1 MVYCLF
7 YNFKQG
13 DFKVI
18 ESKEISKA
26 IREEIRNIAII
37 AHVDHGK
44 TTLVDALLKQSG
56 TFRDNE
62 EVVERIMDNID
73 LERERGITIMAKNTA
88 IRYKNYKINIVDTP
102 GHADFG
108 GEVERT
114 LKMVDGV
121 ILLVD
126 ASEGPLP
133 QTRFVLKKALES
145 NLTPIVVINK
155 IDRPDARIQ
164 EVINEVYDLFI
175 DLDATEEQLEFPIL
189 YTIAKEGIAK
199 ENLND
204 DSKDLKPLFDK
215 IIDYIPAPSYDP
227 NQVFQFLITSLDY
240 DNYVGR
246 LAIGRIFNG
255 TVKLNQPVSV
265 VKKDGSIVKGALR
278 ALYTYE
284 GLKRVEVT
292 EAKAGDIIAIAGL
305 DDITIGD
312 TISDVE
318 NPVALPPIK
327 VEEPTI
333 SMIFSVNDSPF
344 AGRSGKYLTSR
355 HLRERLYKE
364 LLTNVAIKVEDT
376 ESPDSFL
383 VMGRGELQL
392 SILAEMM
399 RREGYEFQVS
409 KPKVIIKEENNKK
422 YEPVERVLIDIPE
435 EFVGTVTQ
443 KLGSR
448 KGRMIN
454 MINHGFGR
462 VRLEF
467 IVPSRGLIG
476 YRSEFKTDTRGEGL
490 LNTIFEGWE
499 EWQGDIKTRQNGA
512 LISDRAGVA
521 TPYAIFGLQD
531 RGVFF
536 ISPGTQVYEGMIVG
550 EHNRENDLDVNVT
563 REKKLTN
570 MRASGSD
577 ENIKIIPAKI
587 MDFERAMEWIADDEL
602 IEVTPDAIRIRKKI
616 LEANKRK

>member
-1 MVYCLF
+1 MQL
-7 YNFKQG
+7 NQKSL
-13 DFKVI
+13 
-18 ESKEISKA
+18 ESKKA
-26 IREEIRNIAII
+26 YREDIRNIAII

-44 TTLVDALLKQSG
+44 TTLVDAMLKQSG
-56 TFRDNE
+56 LFRDNE
-62 EVVERIMDNID
+62 EVVERVMDSMD

-88 IRYKNYKINIVDTP
+88 VRYKNYKINIVDTP

-126 ASEGPLP
+126 AAEGPMP
-133 QTRFVLKKALES
+133 QTRFVLKKALEA

-164 EVINEVYDLFI
+164 EVINEIYDLFI
-175 DLDATEEQLEFPIL
+175 DLDATEDQLEFPIL
-189 YTIAKEGIAK
+189 YTIGKEGIAK
-199 ENLND
+199 EDLND
-204 DSKDLKPLFDK
+204 DSKDLKPLFEK
-215 IIDYIPAPSYDP
+215 IIEYIPAPTYDEDA
-227 NQVFQFLITSLDY
+227 NLQFLITSLDY
-240 DNYVGR
+240 DNFVGR

-255 TVKLNQPVSV
+255 HVKQNQQVSV
-265 VKKDGSIVKGALR
+265 VKRDGRIIKGTVR
-278 ALYTYE
+278 VLYTYE
-284 GLKRVEVT
+284 GLKKIET
-292 EAKAGDIIAIAGL
+292 KEAKAGDIVAIAGL
-305 DDITIGD
+305 EDITIGE
-312 TISDVE
+312 TIADPE
-318 NPVALPPIK
+318 NPVALPPIT

-344 AGRSGKYLTSR
+344 AGRSGKFLTSR
-355 HLRERLYKE
+355 HLRDRLYKE
-364 LLTNVAIKVEDT
+364 TLTNVAIRVQDT

-409 KPKVIIKEENNKK
+409 KPEVIVKEENGKK
-422 YEPVERVLIDIPE
+422 LEPVERVLIDIPE
-435 EFVGTVTQ
+435 QYVGTVTQ

-448 KGRMIN
+448 KGRMVN
-454 MINHGFGR
+454 MVNHGFGR

-467 IVPSRGLIG
+467 IIPSRGLMG
-476 YRSEFKTDTRGEGL
+476 YRSEFKTDTRGEGI

-499 EWQGDIKTRQNGA
+499 EWQGEIKTRINGA
-512 LISDRAGVA
+512 LIADREGVA

-531 RGVFF
+531 RGIFF
-536 ISPGTQVYEGMIVG
+536 IEPGTEVYEGMVVG

-570 MRASGSD
+570 VRAAGSD
-577 ENIKIIPAKI
+577 ENIKIVPAKK
-587 MDFERAMEWIADDEL
+587 MDFERAMEWINETEL
-602 IEVTPDAIRIRKKI
+602 IEVTPDAIRIRKKV
-616 LEANKRK
+616 LQASKRK

>member
-1 MVYCLF
+1 METLK
-7 YNFKQG
+7 NM
-13 DFKVI
+13 
-18 ESKEISKA
+18 KETENKSY
-26 IREEIRNIAII
+26 REDIRNIAII

-44 TTLVDALLKQSG
+44 TTLVDGLLKQSG
-56 TFRDNE
+56 VFRENQ
-62 EVVERIMDNID
+62 EVVERVMDSID

-88 IRYKNYKINIVDTP
+88 VRYKNYKINIVDTP

-133 QTRFVLKKALES
+133 QTRFVLKKALEAG
-145 NLTPIVVINK
+145 LTPIVVINK

-175 DLDATEEQLEFPIL
+175 DLDATEDQLEFPIL
-189 YTIAKEGIAK
+189 YTIAKDGIAK
-199 ENLND
+199 ESLDD
-204 DSKDLKPLFDK
+204 DSKDLKPLFEK
-215 IIDYIPAPSYDP
+215 IIEYIPAPTYDENMP
-227 NQVFQFLITSLDY
+227 FQFLITSLDY
-240 DNYVGR
+240 DNFVGR

-255 TVKLNQPVSV
+255 SVRQNQQVSV
-265 VKKDGSIVKGALR
+265 IKKDGTIIKGTVR
-278 ALYTYE
+278 VLYTYE
-284 GLKRVEVT
+284 GLKKVEVK
-292 EAKAGDIIAIAGL
+292 EAKAGDIVAIAGI

-312 TISDVE
+312 TISDID
-318 NPVALPPIK
+318 NPIPLPPIT

-333 SMIFSVNDSPF
+333 SVIFSVNDSPF

-355 HLRERLYKE
+355 HLRDRLYKE
-364 LLTNVAIKVEDT
+364 TLTNVALKVQDT
-376 ESPDSFL
+376 DNPDSFL
-383 VMGRGELQL
+383 VMGRGELQIA
-392 SILAEMM
+392 ILAEMM
-399 RREGYEFQVS
+399 RREGYEFGVS
-409 KPKVIIKEENNKK
+409 KPEVIVKEIDGKK

-435 EFVGTVTQ
+435 EFVGVVTQ

-448 KGRMIN
+448 RGRMVN

-476 YRSEFKTDTRGEGL
+476 YRSEFKTDTRGEGII
-490 LNTIFEGWE
+490 NTLFEGWE
-499 EWQGDIKTRQNGA
+499 EWQGDIKTRLNGA
-512 LISDRAGVA
+512 LIADRKGVA

-536 ISPGTQVYEGMIVG
+536 IDPGTEVYEGMVVG
-550 EHNRENDLDVNVT
+550 EHSRENDLDVNVT

-570 MRASGSD
+570 IRAAGSD
-577 ENIKIIPAKI
+577 ENIKIVPARK
-587 MDFERAMEWIADDEL
+587 MDFERALEWINDDEL
-602 IEVTPDAIRIRKKI
+602 VEVTPDSIRIRKKI
-616 LEANKRK
+616 LEKNKRN

>member
-1 MVYCLF
+1 ML
-7 YNFKQG
+7 K
-13 DFKVI
+13 
-18 ESKEISKA
+18 KA
-26 IREEIRNIAII
+26 VRKDIRNIAII

-56 TFRDNE
+56 TFRENE
-62 EVVERIMDNID
+62 EIVERILDNID

-88 IRYKNYKINIVDTP
+88 IYYKNIKINIVDTP

-126 ASEGPLP
+126 AAEGPMP
-133 QTRFVLKKALES
+133 QTRFVLQKALEAG
-145 NLTPIVVINK
+145 LTPLVVINK
-155 IDRPDARIQ
+155 IDRPDARIN
-164 EVINEVYDLFI
+164 EVINEIYDLFI
-175 DLDATEEQLEFPIL
+175 DLDAEEEQLDFPIL
-189 YTIAKEGIAK
+189 YTIGKEGIAK
-199 ENLND
+199 EDPED
-204 DSKDLKPLFDK
+204 DSKDMRPLFEKIVSYMPPPEYNPDK
-215 IIDYIPAPSYDP
+215 GL
-227 NQVFQFLITSLDY
+227 QFLISSLDY

-255 TVKLNQPVSV
+255 TVKVGQEVAVL
-265 VKKDGSIVKGALR
+265 KRDGSIEKGTVR

-284 GLKRVEVT
+284 GLKRVET
-292 EAKAGDIIAIAGL
+292 KEAKYGDIVAIAGL
-305 DDITIGD
+305 ENIHIGD
-312 TISDVE
+312 TIADIE
-318 NPVALPPIK
+318 NPEALPPIT

-344 AGRSGKYLTSR
+344 SGRSGRYLTSR

-364 LLTNVAIKVEDT
+364 TLTNVAIRVEDT
-376 ESPDSFL
+376 DNPEAFL

-409 KPKVIIKEENNKK
+409 KPEVITKDINGIKH
-422 YEPVERVLIDIPE
+422 EPVERVFIDIPE
-435 EFVGTVTQ
+435 EYIGTVTE

-448 KGRMIN
+448 KGKMVN
-454 MINHGFGR
+454 MINHGSGR

-490 LNTIFEGWE
+490 INTIFEGWE
-499 EWQGDIKTRQNGA
+499 PWYGDIKTRQNGA
-512 LISDRAGVA
+512 LVSDRKGVA

-536 ISPGTQVYEGMIVG
+536 IPPGTEVYEGMVIG
-550 EHNRENDLDVNVT
+550 EHNRDKDLWVNIT

-570 MRASGSD
+570 VRAAAND
-577 ENIKIIPAKI
+577 ENIKVIPHRE
-587 MDFERAMEWIADDEL
+587 MDFEKAIEWIAEDEL
-602 IEVTPDAIRIRKKI
+602 IEVTPDAIRIRKKN
-616 LEANKRK
+616 LKKP

>member
-1 MVYCLF
+1 ML
-7 YNFKQG
+7 K
-13 DFKVI
+13 
-18 ESKEISKA
+18 KA
-26 IREEIRNIAII
+26 VRKDIRNIAII

-56 TFRDNE
+56 TFRENE
-62 EVVERIMDNID
+62 EIVERILDNID

-88 IRYKNYKINIVDTP
+88 IYYKNIKINIVDTP

-126 ASEGPLP
+126 AAEGPMP
-133 QTRFVLKKALES
+133 QTRFVLQKALEAG
-145 NLTPIVVINK
+145 LTPLVVINK
-155 IDRPDARIQ
+155 IDRPDARIN
-164 EVINEVYDLFI
+164 EVINEIYDLFI
-175 DLDATEEQLEFPIL
+175 DLDAEEEQLDFPIL
-189 YTIAKEGIAK
+189 YTIGKEGIAK
-199 ENLND
+199 EDPED
-204 DSKDLKPLFDK
+204 DSKDMRPLFEK
-215 IIDYIPAPSYDP
+215 IVSYIPPPEYNPDKGL
-227 NQVFQFLITSLDY
+227 QFLISSLDY

-255 TVKLNQPVSV
+255 TVKVGQEVAVL
-265 VKKDGSIVKGALR
+265 KRDGSIEKGTVR

-284 GLKRVEVT
+284 GLKRVET
-292 EAKAGDIIAIAGL
+292 KEAKYGDIVAIAGL
-305 DDITIGD
+305 ENIHIGD
-312 TISDVE
+312 TIADIE
-318 NPVALPPIK
+318 NPEALPPIT

-344 AGRSGKYLTSR
+344 SGRSGKYLTSR

-364 LLTNVAIKVEDT
+364 TLTNVAIRVEDT
-376 ESPDSFL
+376 DNPEAFL

-409 KPKVIIKEENNKK
+409 KPEVITKDINGIKH
-422 YEPVERVLIDIPE
+422 EPVERVFIDVPE
-435 EFVGTVTQ
+435 EYIGTVTE

-448 KGRMIN
+448 KGKMVN
-454 MINHGFGR
+454 MINHGSGR

-490 LNTIFEGWE
+490 INTIFEGWE
-499 EWQGDIKTRQNGA
+499 PWYGDIKTRQNGA
-512 LISDRAGVA
+512 LVSDRKGVA

-536 ISPGTQVYEGMIVG
+536 IPPGTEVYEGMVIG
-550 EHNRENDLDVNVT
+550 EHNRDKDLWVNIT

-570 MRASGSD
+570 VRAAAND
-577 ENIKIIPAKI
+577 ENIKVIPHRE
-587 MDFERAMEWIADDEL
+587 MDFEKAIEWIAEDEL
-602 IEVTPDAIRIRKKI
+602 IEVTPDAIRIRKKK
-616 LEANKRK
+616 LKKP